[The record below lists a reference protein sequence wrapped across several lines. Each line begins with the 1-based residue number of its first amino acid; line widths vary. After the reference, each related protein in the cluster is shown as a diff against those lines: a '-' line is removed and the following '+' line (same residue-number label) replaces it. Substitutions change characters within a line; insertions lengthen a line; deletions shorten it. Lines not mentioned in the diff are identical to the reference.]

1 MENIENNIEEDKY
14 LQRKEALTSF
24 FSDKNYKLLTLKQIA
39 VIFNVKKNEIS
50 VLSDILNDLVKDGI
64 VYIDESK
71 RYVPVLKSNLIKCKY
86 LEKSSSFGFGIVEN
100 GDDIY
105 ITSENS
111 NTAMSGDDIL
121 VEITLPKEKLNKS
134 REGRVVKVLKRNTKT
149 VIGRFLKD
157 KSFGFVKPINK
168 NIKDI
173 YIPKRY
179 INVANNNDYVE
190 VQIEKYATSSSK
202 AEGKILRKIGNSKET
217 NIEVKA
223 LYISYALDKMQK
235 FSRKIEE
242 ELESIPDTVLES
254 DYLNRVDRTLDR
266 AFTIDSEDAKDLD
279 DAISVKKLENGN
291 YMLSVYI
298 ADVSH
303 YVRENTELNKE
314 AIYRGTSIYI
324 PGSVIPMLPKKLSNG
339 ICSLN
344 AGVKRLALG
353 VDMEIDS
360 AGNVLTSNVF
370 KTIIKVNQKMSYEKV
385 YKVLINEDEAVLNE
399 YREYKEDIFLMREI
413 AEILNKKRIEEGS
426 INFDIPETKVVL
438 DENGEVIDI
447 KAYDITIAN
456 KIIEEFMLVTNMVIA
471 EKFFFL
477 EMPFIYRI
485 HENPDDEKLRELNE
499 ILSMYKKRI
508 KGVKNIHPKVISE
521 MLNSIEDESEKKV
534 ISDFALRTL
543 KLARYSNECLGHF
556 GLAAKYY
563 CHFTSP
569 IRRYPDLFIHRVISN
584 CIENSYMMSEKDLT
598 RYAKQAEKYAKS
610 SSDTEKQA
618 TIIERD
624 FDSLYTAIYMSRFIG
639 QEYEAVVSSVT
650 SFGMFVKLD
659 NTVEG
664 LVSFYNFNDDDYYEF
679 DDKKHILIGRNSGKM
694 YKVGDKV
701 KVILDFVDVKLKQI
715 DFAII

>member
-370 KTIIKVNQKMSYEKV
+370 KTIIKVNKKMSYEKV

-456 KIIEEFMLVTNMVIA
+456 KIIEEFMLITNMVIA

-584 CIENSYMMSEKDLT
+584 CIENSYMMSEKDLS

-650 SFGMFVKLD
+650 SFGMFIKLD

>member
-1 MENIENNIEEDKY
+1 MENIEKNIEEDKY

-50 VLSDILNDLVKDGI
+50 VLSDILNDLVEDGI

-105 ITSENS
+105 ITSENANS
-111 NTAMSGDDIL
+111 AMSGDDIL
-121 VEITLPKEKLNKS
+121 VEIILPKEKLNKS

-157 KSFGFVKPINK
+157 KSFGFVEPINK

-254 DYLNRVDRTLDR
+254 DYLNRVDRTSDR

-279 DAISVKKLENGN
+279 DAVAVKKLENGN

-370 KTIIKVNQKMSYEKV
+370 KTIIKVNKKMSYEKV

-399 YREYKEDIFLMREI
+399 YREYKEDIFLMREL
-413 AEILNKKRIEEGS
+413 AQILNEKRVEEGS

>member
-370 KTIIKVNQKMSYEKV
+370 KTIIKVNKKMSYEKV

-399 YREYKEDIFLMREI
+399 YSEYKEDIFLMREI

-456 KIIEEFMLVTNMVIA
+456 KIIEEFMLITNMVIA

-584 CIENSYMMSEKDLT
+584 CIENSYMMSEKDLS

>member
-370 KTIIKVNQKMSYEKV
+370 KTIIKVNKKMSYEKV

-399 YREYKEDIFLMREI
+399 YSEYKEDIFLMREI

-584 CIENSYMMSEKDLT
+584 CIENSYMMSEKDLS

-650 SFGMFVKLD
+650 SFGMFIKLD

>member
-50 VLSDILNDLVKDGI
+50 VLSDILNDLVEDGI

-190 VQIEKYATSSSK
+190 VQIEKYVTSSSK

-223 LYISYALDKMQK
+223 LYVSYALDKMQK

-254 DYLNRVDRTLDR
+254 DYLNRVDRTSDR

-279 DAISVKKLENGN
+279 DAVAVKKLENGN

-370 KTIIKVNQKMSYEKV
+370 KTIIKVNKKMSYEKV

-399 YREYKEDIFLMREI
+399 YREYKEDIFLMR
-413 AEILNKKRIEEGS
+413 
-426 INFDIPETKVVL
+426 
-438 DENGEVIDI
+438 
-447 KAYDITIAN
+447 
-456 KIIEEFMLVTNMVIA
+456 
-471 EKFFFL
+471 
-477 EMPFIYRI
+477 
-485 HENPDDEKLRELNE
+485 
-499 ILSMYKKRI
+499 
-508 KGVKNIHPKVISE
+508 
-521 MLNSIEDESEKKV
+521 
-534 ISDFALRTL
+534 
-543 KLARYSNECLGHF
+543 
-556 GLAAKYY
+556 
-563 CHFTSP
+563 
-569 IRRYPDLFIHRVISN
+569 
-584 CIENSYMMSEKDLT
+584 
-598 RYAKQAEKYAKS
+598 
-610 SSDTEKQA
+610 
-618 TIIERD
+618 
-624 FDSLYTAIYMSRFIG
+624 
-639 QEYEAVVSSVT
+639 
-650 SFGMFVKLD
+650 
-659 NTVEG
+659 
-664 LVSFYNFNDDDYYEF
+664 
-679 DDKKHILIGRNSGKM
+679 
-694 YKVGDKV
+694 
-701 KVILDFVDVKLKQI
+701 
-715 DFAII
+715 

>member
-1 MENIENNIEEDKY
+1 MENIENNIEEYKY